1 MPGSAPK
8 GIKSQTP
15 CLHHMQLQ
23 CPVPKPAGPTLLAEV
38 FRRPR
43 AAPGGPHGPG
53 VMLQGGRWPEGAQI
67 WSHIS
72 CTSEGL
78 GPGMGV
84 PSSTQMQRREAGVNG
99 EGAEWPPEKTGLQT
113 LGRWR
118 EGGKAGRSGH
128 GGEGKG
134 NSSHPVD
141 HCGRAS
147 GCRW

>member
-23 CPVPKPAGPTLLAEV
+23 CPVPRPAGLTLLAEV

-43 AAPGGPHGPG
+43 AAPRGPHGPG

-67 WSHIS
+67 WSHIG

-84 PSSTQMQRREAGVNG
+84 PSSTQMQRREPGEAGIDG
-99 EGAEWPPEKTGLQT
+99 EGAEWPLEKTGLQT

-118 EGGKAGRSGH
+118 EGGESRQERTWW
-128 GGEGKG
+128 GGEG
-134 NSSHPVD
+134 
-141 HCGRAS
+141 
-147 GCRW
+147 